1 MKALA
6 AFALAALLIV
16 LPSGVRAAPGQ
27 ALAEAAAVQPAP
39 APSPRPLIQAG
50 LGLVMGIP
58 IGDFQ
63 DNVDF
68 SAGLGG
74 HIDFGIGDSPVSIG
88 AEASYLWYGSASRDV
103 PLVGLPDLA
112 VRVDTSNDMFLMHGR
127 VRVQQ
132 PQGRVRPYVDGL
144 VGFNYLVTS
153 TSVDAE
159 ESCIFIG
166 GTYVCDDDGDST
178 TQLDDV
184 VLSVGGGAGIQ
195 IAFGSAPSPAR
206 FDLSL
211 RYLYGGEASYLTE
224 EDLEWREEGVVL
236 RPRRSRTDMVMI
248 AVGVAWG
255 R

>member
-1 MKALA
+1 MKACA
-6 AFALAALLIV
+6 ALALAALLIG
-16 LPSGVRAAPGQ
+16 LPSGAHAAPGQ
-27 ALAEAAAVQPAP
+27 APSDPAAAQPAP
-39 APSPRPLIQAG
+39 APRPLIQAG
-50 LGLVMGIP
+50 IGLVMGVP

-74 HIDFGIGDSPVSIG
+74 HLDFGIGESPVSIG

-166 GTYVCDDDGDST
+166 GTYVCDDDGDSI

-195 IAFGSAPSPAR
+195 IAFGTAPSPAR
-206 FDLSL
+206 LDLSL

-224 EDLEWREEGVVL
+224 EDLEWREEGVIL
-236 RPRRSRTDMVMI
+236 RPRRSRTDLLI
-248 AVGVAWG
+248 ISVGVVWG